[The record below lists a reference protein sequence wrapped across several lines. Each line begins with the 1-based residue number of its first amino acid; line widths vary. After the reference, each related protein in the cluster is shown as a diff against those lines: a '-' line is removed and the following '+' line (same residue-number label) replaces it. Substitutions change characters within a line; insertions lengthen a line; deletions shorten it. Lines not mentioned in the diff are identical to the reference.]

1 MDSDPEVHMRVARDF
16 LRFQLGINADDRF
29 TLSLARAM
37 LHYAVH
43 QLFLEPGEA
52 LSKIG
57 KISSIPAIII
67 QGTEDKVCLPGQA
80 LLLHQNWSNSRL
92 WLIDGG
98 GHSPDDPLI
107 AEALIRATGLLFEEL
122 K

>member
-1 MDSDPEVHMRVARDF
+1 MHRIYLEGRFLGRPEDINLFPEQEQQELCYKGVMDSDPEVHMRVARDF

-80 LLLHQNWSNSRL
+80 LLLHQNL
-92 WLIDGG
+92 
-98 GHSPDDPLI
+98 
-107 AEALIRATGLLFEEL
+107 EQ
-122 K
+122 